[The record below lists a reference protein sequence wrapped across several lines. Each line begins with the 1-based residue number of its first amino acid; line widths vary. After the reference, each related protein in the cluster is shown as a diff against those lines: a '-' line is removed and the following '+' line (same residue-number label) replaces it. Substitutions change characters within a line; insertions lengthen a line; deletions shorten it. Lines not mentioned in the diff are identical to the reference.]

1 MISIYDANGS
11 YLILALSALS
21 LSLSLSLTH
30 THTHSNTHS
39 WYASRNKGITGTKR
53 VNQVLKNS
61 LIPDAELLLVEFPIF
76 TMVQC
81 MLQIPGLILLQLLVF
96 LYMKKSYIRMF
107 KVFFWHISTSTRRL
121 VDMFPPN

>member
-21 LSLSLSLTH
+21 LSHTH
-30 THTHSNTHS
+30 TTHTHSNTHS
-39 WYASRNKGITGTKR
+39 WYASRNKGITNMKR
-53 VNQVLKNS
+53 VNWVLKNS

-81 MLQIPGLILLQLLVF
+81 VLQILGLILLQLLVF

-107 KVFFWHISTSTRRL
+107 KVFFGTSPRVP
-121 VDMFPPN
+121 VDW